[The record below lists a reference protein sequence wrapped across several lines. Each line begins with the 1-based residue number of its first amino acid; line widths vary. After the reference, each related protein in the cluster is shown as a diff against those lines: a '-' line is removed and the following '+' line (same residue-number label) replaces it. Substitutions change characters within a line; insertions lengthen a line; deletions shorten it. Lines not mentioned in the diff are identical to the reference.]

1 MARRILIVDDDAASR
16 NGLETL
22 LSSWGYEI
30 ETAPDGEE
38 ALAKA
43 LGFQPAVVVTDL
55 VMPRLDGMGLLQA
68 LRHEVPAASVIILTA
83 HGTIETAVSAVKD
96 GAYDYLTKPVE
107 LDRLRLLIGKALERW
122 EAAQEVALLRRRV
135 QELWGLGRLVG
146 KSPAMQEIYRLID
159 LAGPTAAPVLIHGES
174 GTGKEMVARTLHESS
189 PRARGPF
196 VAVNCAA
203 IPETL
208 LESEIFGHERGAFTG
223 AFERRAGCFE
233 MASGGTLLLD
243 EIAEM
248 APATQAKFLRILQ
261 EGSVRRLGG
270 KTEIAVD
277 VRVLAATNKEPM
289 RTVKEGRFRED
300 LFYRLNVFGI
310 AIPPLR
316 ERPEDIPLLIEAFL
330 EEFNARYERQ
340 VKSVDEDARRLLLEH
355 TWPGNARELRNV
367 IERAVVVCD
376 GDLLATRH
384 LPSELAA
391 HAPAS
396 AASPVDLPAGISLD
410 EAEKRLILR
419 TLETTRGNKTRAA
432 EVLGISVRTLHNKLH
447 RYRT

>member
-16 NGLETL
+16 SGLETL

-30 ETAPDGEE
+30 ETAPDGEA
-38 ALAKA
+38 ALARA
-43 LGFQPAVVVTDL
+43 IAFQPAVVITDL
-55 VMPRLDGMGLLQA
+55 VMPKLDGMGLLQA
-68 LRHEVPAASVIILTA
+68 LRQEVPVASVIILTA

-107 LDRLRLLIGKALERW
+107 LARLRLLIGKALERW
-122 EAAQEVALLRRRV
+122 EAVQEVALLRRRV

-159 LAGPTAAPVLIHGES
+159 LAGPTAAPVLIWGES
-174 GTGKEMVARTLHESS
+174 GTGKEMVARTLHERS

-233 MASGGTLLLD
+233 LASGGTLLLD

-270 KTEIAVD
+270 KAEIAVD

-300 LFYRLNVFGI
+300 LFYRLNVFSITI
-310 AIPPLR
+310 APLR
-316 ERPEDIPLLIEAFL
+316 ERPEDIPLLIDAFL
-330 EEFNARYERQ
+330 EEFNTRYQRE
-340 VKSVDEDARRLLLEH
+340 VKSVDEEARRLLLEH
-355 TWPGNARELRNV
+355 AWPGNARELRNV
-367 IERAVVVCD
+367 MERAVVVCD
-376 GDLLATRH
+376 GDLLTARH
-384 LPSELAA
+384 LPRELAA
-391 HAPAS
+391 HAPV
-396 AASPVDLPAGISLD
+396 AAAGPVDHPAGISLD

>member
-16 NGLETL
+16 SGLETL

-30 ETAPDGEE
+30 ETAPDGEA
-38 ALAKA
+38 ALARA
-43 LGFQPAVVVTDL
+43 IAFQPAVVVTDL
-55 VMPRLDGMGLLQA
+55 VMPKLDGMGLLQA
-68 LRHEVPAASVIILTA
+68 LRQEVPVASVIILTA

-107 LDRLRLLIGKALERW
+107 LARLRLLIGKALERW
-122 EAAQEVALLRRRV
+122 EAVQEVALLRRRV

-159 LAGPTAAPVLIHGES
+159 LAGPTAAPVLIWGES
-174 GTGKEMVARTLHESS
+174 GTGKEMVARTLHERS

-233 MASGGTLLLD
+233 LASGGTLLLD

-270 KTEIAVD
+270 KAEIAVD
-277 VRVLAATNKEPM
+277 VRVLAATNKEPT

-300 LFYRLNVFGI
+300 LFYRLNVFSITI
-310 AIPPLR
+310 APLR
-316 ERPEDIPLLIEAFL
+316 ERPEDIPLLIDAFL
-330 EEFNARYERQ
+330 EEFNTRYQRE
-340 VKSVDEDARRLLLEH
+340 VKSVDEGARRTLLEH
-355 TWPGNARELRNV
+355 AWPGNARELRNV

-376 GDLLATRH
+376 GDLLTTRH
-384 LPSELAA
+384 LPRELAA
-391 HAPAS
+391 HPPVAEAGPGDAPA
-396 AASPVDLPAGISLD
+396 GMSLD
-410 EAEKRLILR
+410 ESEKRLILR